1 MLSLSIFIATVMMVL
16 SVWTVVIVLRTRWR
30 VHAAGASASVNWGLL
45 VRTIAFLITVTIG
58 VKCVLL
64 RSPLTIQVIYV
75 LARSISIWE
84 IVQES
89 GSLTLHIILA
99 LVPFASV
106 FIFGSQKVRP
116 SAPWLR
122 LRC

>member
-1 MLSLSIFIATVMMVL
+1 MFSLSIFIATVMMVL
-16 SVWTVVIVLRTRWR
+16 SVWTVAIVLRSRWR
-30 VHAAGASASVNWGLL
+30 VHVAGASASVNWGLL

-58 VKCVLL
+58 VKYVLL
-64 RSPLTIQVIYV
+64 RSPLPKQVTQA
-75 LARSISIWE
+75 LAHSISIWE

-106 FIFGSQKVRP
+106 FVFGSQKVRR
-116 SAPWLR
+116 SAP
-122 LRC
+122 